1 MKKLILASI
10 LAVSLILPGTALAQE
25 EVCVQV
31 YGGGVVCGAKHEV
44 LGADLGD
51 INPVVLGAA
60 FLLTSFGLYRL
71 SKKLSCQSVS
81 F

>member
-1 MKKLILASI
+1 MKKSI
-10 LAVSLILPGTALAQE
+10 LALILVVYLALPKPVLAQE

-44 LGADLGD
+44 VDTDLGD
-51 INPVVLGAA
+51 VNPVVLGTI
-60 FLLTSFGLYRL
+60 FLLASFGLFRL

>member
-1 MKKLILASI
+1 MFLVKP
-10 LAVSLILPGTALAQE
+10 VLAQE

-44 LGADLGD
+44 VDTGLADL
-51 INPVVLGAA
+51 NPLVLGAG
-60 FLLTSFGLYRL
+60 FLLASFGLYRL
-71 SKKLSCQSVS
+71 SKKLNQQGVS